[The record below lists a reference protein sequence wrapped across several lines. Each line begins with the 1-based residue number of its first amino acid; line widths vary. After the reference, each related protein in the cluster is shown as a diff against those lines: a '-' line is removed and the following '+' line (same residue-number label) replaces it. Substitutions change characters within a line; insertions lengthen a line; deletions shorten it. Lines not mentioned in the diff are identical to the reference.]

1 MYLCS
6 LALDGLVPLI
16 THFRVDLIRFP
27 LLWSFFIAEIFLFR
41 ILMPNKIHNHHRR
54 LILHELVVHAMIP
67 SRNTV
72 FPIIHPPPT
81 TIPSLSHLPSWLSMA
96 RQPMQWLRLTLHYY
110 MYTFIKKWI
119 TIVYYEH
126 IIIIHPSSWTDGA
139 DVISDIYL
147 YSRWLWWTLDSS
159 IYKTSIPEGCDT
171 RTMFRMQELVIVYIY
186 NIIRSNLDTKRLIN
200 GLFYPMLDR
209 HLIADH
215 LGWFKESTQDSS
227 GWQVAYYWGIV
238 ESERGEGPKG

>member
-1 MYLCS
+1 MLWYRHVIPCFRSFILLPLRSHRFHIFHRGC
-6 LALDGLVPLI
+6 LWRANPCIDGDWHYTTTCTP
-16 THFRVDLIRFP
+16 
-27 LLWSFFIAEIFLFR
+27 S
-41 ILMPNKIHNHHRR
+41 
-54 LILHELVVHAMIP
+54 
-67 SRNTV
+67 SRNES
-72 FPIIHPPPT
+72 P
-81 TIPSLSHLPSWLSMA
+81 
-96 RQPMQWLRLTLHYY
+96 
-110 MYTFIKKWI
+110 
-119 TIVYYEH
+119 
-126 IIIIHPSSWTDGA
+126 
-139 DVISDIYL
+139 L